1 MLQKWLKIVRIRS
14 HFQPCFTDSTWIH
27 LIERNP
33 QWNHPSHIFLRF
45 VSSCSQRSSLHT
57 PPNSVISR
65 LLIFTLIKTGKVLH
79 QSYPTTIIWVLC
91 TTILVCVP
99 GYYSPSKSEWD
110 GIPCPRGTYKHYY
123 GLAWNGCILC
133 PEGFPAQTSRDDCSK
148 SLLKYK
154 MMITQ
159 NETKKWKENEITKW
173 GEPTPPKK
181 WKKNSISRKFSAVLL
196 SIRIKN

>member
-1 MLQKWLKIVRIRS
+1 MVVWNYLSFDSYPCYASEMTKIVRIRS

-33 QWNHPSHIFLRF
+33 QSNHPSHIFLRF
-45 VSSCSQRSSLHT
+45 VSSCSQRTSLHT

-65 LLIFTLIKTGKVLH
+65 LLIFTVIKTGKVLH

-110 GIPCPRGTYKHYY
+110 CIPCPRGMYKHYY

-133 PEGFPAQTSRDDCSK
+133 PEGTTTGFPARTSSDDCSK
-148 SLLKYK
+148 SLKIQNDNYTEWNKKMKGEWNYK
-154 MMITQ
+154 MRGTH
-159 NETKKWKENEITKW
+159 
-173 GEPTPPKK
+173 P
-181 WKKNSISRKFSAVLL
+181 S
-196 SIRIKN
+196 